1 VTEIT
6 GKYQNVTIET
16 IDRAVRDWFDRTVD
30 ARVRDPS
37 GELTKVPVQFSQGER
52 WAARAAFRDENGVLI
67 LPILALRR
75 TGIDP
80 DPTRMALGC
89 QTEYIQV
96 AKLVDPKTNDI
107 QNLESGKKVADRRDY
122 PPVFDVYTIPFPD
135 RVMANY
141 QLVIQAQYISQMNE
155 ILQKIWRS
163 LDIQKSFVAP
173 FENDGR
179 RPPRVNQYGF
189 ADPYQPPPPLNS
201 PYVVGFLES
210 TSTDAGN
217 FEEFTDS
224 ERIVKYTTE
233 VKVPCAIQTSPEGE
247 PPALKVQRTAY
258 KLVMKDEVVRTVDQ
272 LSDLDAIFGTL
283 K

>member
-1 VTEIT
+1 MTEIT